1 MKKEAERLKDEYRR
15 MLISRLLKFG
25 IIDEKLETMSV
36 GELDSLYEAE
46 LSKQVK
52 PRTVFDPEPCNFCGF
67 PHRKKYVWDKCP
79 RCGK

>member
-1 MKKEAERLKDEYRR
+1 MPNKEELKEEFRR

-25 IIDEKLETMSV
+25 IIDDALETMSV
-36 GELDSLYEAE
+36 DELDSLYASE
-46 LSKQVK
+46 LSKRVK
-52 PRTVFDPEPCNFCGF
+52 PRTVFDPEPCVHCGF